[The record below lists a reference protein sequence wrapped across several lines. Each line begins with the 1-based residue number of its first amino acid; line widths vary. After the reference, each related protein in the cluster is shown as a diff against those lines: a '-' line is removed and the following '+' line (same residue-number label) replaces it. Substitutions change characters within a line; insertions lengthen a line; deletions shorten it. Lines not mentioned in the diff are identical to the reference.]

1 MSASPPPGPDL
12 RSLNASFRRSLRARN
27 KSDRTVEAYTDAVR
41 FFADFLEATNYP
53 LTLRGLKR
61 EHVES
66 FIADQLGRWKPSR
79 RRTTVIAASKPSS
92 SGP

>member
-41 FFADFLEATNYP
+41 LFADLLAAATTP
-53 LTLRGLKR
+53 
-61 EHVES
+61 
-66 FIADQLGRWKPSR
+66 
-79 RRTTVIAASKPSS
+79 
-92 SGP
+92 